1 MSTTTH
7 NPPPRTRPFALP
19 ELRDLNAPGWVTR
32 RPQWLVASAVLV
44 VLLAISAVLRTREL
58 SGQFW
63 FTEAIATGIA
73 QHSFGG
79 VLHAAK
85 ANGGAPLYYIL
96 LHWWTSGFG
105 TTEAEVRGLSLLFSL
120 LTIPAAGW
128 AGWSL
133 GGARAGYF
141 AATVF
146 AFGSI
151 GTQYAEQA
159 QPYAMLLLLGLLAIT
174 GFLHA
179 FVYRRRR
186 YLWLFVGATEA
197 ALYTQ
202 GSTGL
207 FLFGLTG
214 AFAMVV
220 GCAPA
225 EQRRGMLR
233 DGALCLAAIVV
244 LYIPWIPATID
255 QVRHAT
261 SPWHYAP
268 LVGVDMPGDLI
279 GGDRMVAVLAVT
291 LVMGAGPLL
300 LTRAQRR
307 SPAAIVMWA
316 LGTILLPAI
325 ALAAIGDLAAPDWV
339 ARYFTLLVGP
349 LLLLIALSAARA
361 RIVGVFVVA
370 LCIAFGANPGSFAA
384 GHLSNMSEIAS
395 QVGPALHDGD
405 IVAVAQPEQT
415 PLAAYYMGAGLRF
428 TTTMGPTKDPTT
440 MDWMNAEQRLRDT
453 RPAAALRPLVAS
465 LRPGQQLLFVRPL
478 TEGERNWKRPYSEL
492 VRRRAAQWGQLLTDD
507 VDNGTLRVVETA
519 PDTYP
524 GDCCVANSAVLYRK
538 AS

>member
-32 RPQWLVASAVLV
+32 RPQWLVASVVLV

-128 AGWSL
+128 AAWSL

-159 QPYAMLLLLGLLAIT
+159 QPYSLLLLLGVLAIT

-220 GCAPA
+220 GCASA
-225 EQRRGMLR
+225 EQRRGILR

-291 LVMGAGPLL
+291 LVTGAGPLL

-316 LGTILLPAI
+316 LTVILLPAI
-325 ALAAIGDLAAPDWV
+325 ALAAVADLAAPDWV
-339 ARYFTLLVGP
+339 ARYFTLFVGP

-361 RIVGVFVVA
+361 RIVGVFVVV
-370 LCIAFGANPGSFAA
+370 LCIAFGANPASFAA
-384 GHLSNMSEIAS
+384 GHLSNMAQIAN
-395 QVGPALHDGD
+395 QTAPALHDGD
-405 IVAVAQPEQT
+405 LVVVAQPEQT
-415 PLAAYYMGAGLRF
+415 PLAAYYMDSGLRF
-428 TTTMGPTKDPTT
+428 STTTGPTSDPTT
-440 MDWMNAEQRLRDT
+440 MDWMNAEQRLRDA
-453 RPAAALRPLVAS
+453 RPAATLGPLVAS
-465 LRPGQQLLFVRPL
+465 LRPGQQLLYVRPL
-478 TEGERNWKRPYSEL
+478 TEGDRNWKRPYSEL
-492 VRRRAAQWGQLLTDD
+492 VRRRAAQWGQLLTED
-507 VDNGTLRVVETA
+507 VDNGTLKVVETA

>member
-32 RPQWLVASAVLV
+32 RPQWLVASVVLV

-79 VLHAAK
+79 VLRAAK

-105 TTEAEVRGLSLLFSL
+105 TTEAEVRSLSLLFSL

-128 AGWSL
+128 AAWSL

-159 QPYAMLLLLGLLAIT
+159 QPYSLLLLLGVLAIT

-207 FLFGLTG
+207 FLFGLAG

-220 GCAPA
+220 GCAPT
-225 EQRRGMLR
+225 EQRRGILR
-233 DGALCLAAIVV
+233 DGALCLVAIVV

-291 LVMGAGPLL
+291 LVTGAGPLL

-307 SPAAIVMWA
+307 SPAAVVMWA
-316 LGTILLPAI
+316 LTVILLPAI
-325 ALAAIGDLAAPDWV
+325 ALAAVADLAAPDWV

-349 LLLLIALSAARA
+349 LLLLIALTASRA
-361 RIVGVFVVA
+361 KIVGVFVVA
-370 LCIAFGANPGSFAA
+370 LCIAFGANPASFAA
-384 GHLSNMSEIAS
+384 GHLSNMAQIAN
-395 QVGPALHDGD
+395 QTAAALHDGD
-405 IVAVAQPEQT
+405 LVVVAQPEQT
-415 PLAAYYMGAGLRF
+415 PLAAYYMDSGLRF
-428 TTTMGPTKDPTT
+428 GTTTGPTSDPTT
-440 MDWMNAEQRLRDT
+440 MDWMNAEQRLRDA
-453 RPAAALRPLVAS
+453 RPAATLGPLVAS

-478 TEGERNWKRPYSEL
+478 TEGNRNWKRPYSEL
-492 VRRRAAQWGQLLTDD
+492 VRRRAAQWGQLLTND
-507 VDNGTLRVVETA
+507 VDNGTLKVVETA

>member
-32 RPQWLVASAVLV
+32 RPQWLVASVVLV

-79 VLHAAK
+79 VLRAAK

-105 TTEAEVRGLSLLFSL
+105 TTEAEVRSLSLLFSL

-128 AGWSL
+128 AAWSL

-159 QPYAMLLLLGLLAIT
+159 QPYSLLLLLGVLAIT

-207 FLFGLTG
+207 FLFGLAG

-220 GCAPA
+220 GCAPT
-225 EQRRGMLR
+225 EQRRGILR
-233 DGALCLAAIVV
+233 DGALCLVAIVV

-291 LVMGAGPLL
+291 LVTGAGPLL

-307 SPAAIVMWA
+307 SPAAVVMWA
-316 LGTILLPAI
+316 LTVILLPAI
-325 ALAAIGDLAAPDWV
+325 ALAAVADLAAPDWV

-349 LLLLIALSAARA
+349 LLLLIALTASRA
-361 RIVGVFVVA
+361 KIVGVFVVA
-370 LCIAFGANPGSFAA
+370 LCIAFGANPASFAA
-384 GHLSNMSEIAS
+384 GHLSNMAQIAN
-395 QVGPALHDGD
+395 QTAAALHDGD
-405 IVAVAQPEQT
+405 LVVVAQPEQT
-415 PLAAYYMGAGLRF
+415 PLAAYYMDSGLRF
-428 TTTMGPTKDPTT
+428 GTTTGPTSDPTT
-440 MDWMNAEQRLRDT
+440 MDWMNAEQRLRDAQ
-453 RPAAALRPLVAS
+453 PAATLGPLVAS

-478 TEGERNWKRPYSEL
+478 TEGNRNWKRPYSEL
-492 VRRRAAQWGQLLTDD
+492 VRRRAAQWGQLLTND
-507 VDNGTLRVVETA
+507 VDNGTLKVVETA